1 MRVYCRRIS
10 EYAIKS
16 MLYEVA
22 ASPKPGLVDRE
33 NPGAHDDMD
42 IFTFMDSIA
51 VLSGYYYDCAKEG
64 LDFEG
69 EDYTRLMENLRP
81 LGIEAEKDMFR
92 ATEGVNTHKG
102 MIFSLG
108 ILAAA
113 AASIYKET
121 HEEKIHNKDLAK
133 RVQEMTQGICQ
144 ELEDCLDKPEEDL
157 TYGEYLYKN
166 HNMKGIRGEAESGF
180 ETVTDFALATFK
192 KQLEEKRGQVNEVL
206 VQTLLILM
214 AETEDSYVL
223 GRHDIDTLY
232 YVQEK
237 SKKALDLGGI
247 FTREG
252 LDYIEEMDKD
262 FIEKNI
268 SSGGAVDLLSVTLM
282 FYLIEEGDIRI

>member
-1 MRVYCRRIS
+1 
-10 EYAIKS
+10 

-22 ASPKPGLVDRE
+22 ASPKPGLVDRN

-64 LDFEG
+64 LDFKG
-69 EDYTRLMENLRP
+69 EDYTSLMESLRP

-113 AASIYKET
+113 AASIYGET
-121 HEEKIHNKDLAK
+121 GQERINHRKLAR
-133 RVQEMTQGICQ
+133 RVEEMTQGICQ
-144 ELEDCLDKPEEDL
+144 ELDDCLDKPEEDL

-166 HNMKGIRGEAESGF
+166 YNMKGIRGEAESGF
-180 ETVTDFALATFK
+180 ETVTDFALVTFK
-192 KQLEEKRGQVNEVL
+192 DQLKENKGQINEIL

-214 AETEDSYVL
+214 AETEDSNVL

-232 YVQEK
+232 YVQEE
-237 SKKALDLGGI
+237 SRQALELGGI
-247 FTREG
+247 FTKEG
-252 LDYIEEMDKD
+252 LDYIKEMDRD
-262 FIEKNI
+262 FIARNI
-268 SSGGAVDLLSVTLM
+268 SSGGAADLLSVTLM

>member
-1 MRVYCRRIS
+1 
-10 EYAIKS
+10 
-16 MLYEVA
+16 MLYEVT

-51 VLSGYYYDCAKEG
+51 ALSGYYYDCAKKG
-64 LDFEG
+64 LDFKG
-69 EDYTRLMENLRP
+69 EDYISLMEALRP
-81 LGIEAEKDMFR
+81 LGIEAEKEMFR

-108 ILAAA
+108 ILAAG
-113 AASIYKET
+113 AASIYGET
-121 HEEKIHNKDLAK
+121 GQEKINHKELAR
-133 RVQEMTQGICQ
+133 RVEEMTQGICR

-166 HNMKGIRGEAESGF
+166 YNMKGIRGEAESGF
-180 ETVTDFALATFK
+180 ETVTDFALVTFK
-192 KQLEEKRGQVNEVL
+192 NQLKENKGQMNDIL

-214 AETEDSYVL
+214 AETEDSNVL

-232 YVQEK
+232 YVQER

-247 FTREG
+247 LTEEG
-252 LDYIEEMDKD
+252 LNYIREMDRD
-262 FIEKNI
+262 FIDRNI
-268 SSGGAVDLLSVTLM
+268 SSGGAADLLSVTLM
-282 FYLIEEGDIRI
+282 FYLIEEGDIII